1 LIDELLGRQTDDRN
15 RREVSNEKR
24 CHHHLRHYSPQF
36 GTMLQEQEKSCAL
49 SHSRDW
55 GRDGNI
61 PGPASAKHRNRRSG
75 RGSPGNLWR
84 RAKPLQMACVL
95 QCLKLPY
102 WRYG

>member
-1 LIDELLGRQTDDRN
+1 MNCWDAKQTIAIAVKYPMR
-15 RREVSNEKR
+15 SAAIIISSITPPK
-24 CHHHLRHYSPQF
+24 F